1 MIIKSGRSLFFNFL
15 VSFLL
20 TLGLTAGCAST
31 STYKKPTGS
40 TQTSQAKAEKKRL
53 WGYKKTFYN
62 LYSKQSDVKIGEY
75 VMAQQLETFDDE
87 NISVDSSKYATLRS
101 RVQGIVNRLAR
112 VSDEPSFPYEV
123 HIIDEPNIIN
133 AYCLP
138 GGKIGVFTG
147 LFDSNKGLVSLNNND
162 EWAAILGH
170 EIAHATMRH
179 VTRRIS
185 TLRTFGF
192 IGSLASIGISAGAGS
207 NAQQLFDTVFNV
219 GANLFLPGYSRKY
232 EKEADQA
239 GLYYMTKAGFN
250 PQAAVNVWKRAASY
264 GGTNSKKTHFF
275 ASHPAS
281 GVRAKNLEK
290 FLPDARLVQQRK
302 AP

>member
-1 MIIKSGRSLFFNFL
+1 MTIKHFRSLFFNL
-15 VSFLL
+15 ILSSFL
-20 TLGLTAGCAST
+20 GLSLLVGCAST

-75 VMAQQLETFDDE
+75 VMAQQMESFNDE
-87 NISVDSSKYATLRS
+87 NISVDASKYASLRS

-162 EWAAILGH
+162 EWAAVLGH

-192 IGSLASIGISAGAGS
+192 IGSLASIGIGVGVGS
-207 NAQQLFDTVFNV
+207 EAQQLFDTIFNV
-219 GANLFLPGYSRKY
+219 GSNLFLPGYSRKY
-232 EKEADQA
+232 EKEADQV

-250 PQAAVNVWKRAASY
+250 PQAAVNVWKKAASY

>member
-1 MIIKSGRSLFFNFL
+1 MTIKIFRSLFFKLFIF
-15 VSFLL
+15 SFL
-20 TLGLTAGCAST
+20 TFGLITSCAST
-31 STYKKPTGS
+31 STYKKPTGGS
-40 TQTSQAKAEKKRL
+40 QTSQAKAEKNRL

-75 VMAQQLETFDDE
+75 VMAEQMETFNDE
-87 NISVDSSKYATLRS
+87 KISVDASKYASLRS
-101 RVQGIVNRLAR
+101 RIQNIVNRLAR

-123 HIIDEPNIIN
+123 HIIDEPNIVN

-147 LFDSNKGLVSLNNND
+147 LFDSKKGLVTLNNND
-162 EWAAILGH
+162 EWAAVLAH

-192 IGSLASIGISAGAGS
+192 VGSLASIGIAAGVGAE
-207 NAQQLFDTVFNV
+207 AQQLFDTVFNV
-219 GANLFLPGYSRKY
+219 GSNLFLPGYSRKY
-232 EKEADQA
+232 EKEADQV

-290 FLPDARLVQQRK
+290 FLPDARLVQQGK
-302 AP
+302 TP

>member
-1 MIIKSGRSLFFNFL
+1 MIIKFVRSLFFNFL
-15 VSFLL
+15 VSSLL
-20 TLGLTAGCAST
+20 TFGLAAGCAST
-31 STYKKPTGS
+31 ATYKKPTGS

-62 LYSKQSDVKIGEY
+62 FYSKQSDVKIGEY

-87 NISVDSSKYATLRS
+87 DISVDSSKYASLRS

-147 LFDSNKGLVSLNNND
+147 LFDSHKGLVSLNNND
-162 EWAAILGH
+162 EWAAVLGH

-192 IGSLASIGISAGAGS
+192 IGSLASIGIGAGVGS
-207 NAQQLFDTVFNV
+207 EAQQLFDTIFNV
-219 GANLFLPGYSRKY
+219 GSNLFLPGYSRKY
-232 EKEADQA
+232 EKEADQV

-250 PQAAVNVWKRAASY
+250 PQAAVTVWKRAASY

-290 FLPDARLVQQRK
+290 FLPDARLVQQGK
-302 AP
+302 TP